1 MSTEESN
8 GYEHH
13 RRTNSMTRK
22 STQKYE
28 VVHLKSMTVCLS
40 GVSRTD
46 ATKVRQ
52 GMGSKDDFYI
62 RPVKRA

>member
-1 MSTEESN
+1 
-8 GYEHH
+8 
-13 RRTNSMTRK
+13 MTRK
-22 STQKYE
+22 STPKYE

-46 ATKVRQ
+46 ATKVRR

-62 RPVKRA
+62 RPVKRAA